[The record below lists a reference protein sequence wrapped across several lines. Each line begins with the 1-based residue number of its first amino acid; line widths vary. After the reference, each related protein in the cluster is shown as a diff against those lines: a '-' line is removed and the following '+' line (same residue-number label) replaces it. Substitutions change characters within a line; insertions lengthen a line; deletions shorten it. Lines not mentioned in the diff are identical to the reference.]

1 MKKTY
6 KICEEMISPT
16 ATQANALAVI
26 GELMCL
32 GYKVAYGREISE
44 QQDDNQEQVIEEII
58 PPFSNDEWK
67 EAINR
72 ALYGIY

>member
-1 MKKTY
+1 MEKTY

-26 GELMCL
+26 GKIMCL
-32 GYKVAYGREISE
+32 GYKGAYGREISE
-44 QQDDNQEQVIEEII
+44 QDDNEEQVIEEII